1 MKSIYLLFVVAASSA
16 FFASAEGFAQE
27 ADTSDEENY
36 QISGRVVEKGSG
48 NPIAYAAAVLL
59 EAGTGKNMAGG
70 VAGDNGEFF
79 LTGFKEGT
87 YTVQVSFL
95 GYETLEQA
103 NIKITAEKTSINL
116 GNISLEEESLALEE
130 VTVQGQRDLIEE
142 KVDRTIYNAE
152 NDKTTIGGDAT
163 DVLRRVPMLS
173 VDLDG
178 NVSMRGSQNIR
189 VLIDNKPSTIA
200 ASSIA
205 DALKQIPADEIKSV
219 EVITS
224 PSAKYDAEGSGGI
237 INIVTKKNNLQGASL
252 SVNSSAGMRG
262 SNLGLNASLRKGKM
276 GWTLGGFGRSGY
288 NINGTFENEQEVRN
302 PENGNITNIFQG
314 ADTRTN
320 MLMGRYNLG
329 WDYEINNYNWVAA
342 SVNFGV
348 FNFRNKQDN
357 LLSETYMEE
366 VLINSLMRQVNMDN
380 LSNNVEVNF
389 NYTRTFEKPQ
399 KEFSILG
406 LYSRNNRTN
415 DFVNSLFDDD
425 FELISSRTKNE
436 NASNNQELTLQ
447 LDYITPLGSG
457 DKQILEYGA
466 KNILRKAISD
476 YAYFRA
482 EGSGGPY
489 EQIDDVQLSN
499 EFNYNQN
506 VTAGYMS
513 YTLGFLKDYT
523 LKSGLR
529 YEYTTIDADFK
540 TEQAAEIPAYGVLV
554 PSLNVSKKLESGN
567 MIKAAYNRRIQ
578 RPSLQ
583 YLNPN
588 IQASNP
594 LQVSQGNPL
603 LSPEYTDNY
612 EVAYNTYYKAAS
624 LNFSTFFRNS
634 SGSIQ
639 SVRTVQDDGVIYTTY
654 ENIGSEKAYGLSLFT
669 NINISNKFSL
679 NGGVDSYYS
688 VLNNNV
694 DDPLYAASNEG
705 MVISG
710 RLFGNYNL
718 TDSWVVQAF
727 GFARGRRV
735 QLQGS
740 QGGFRVYG
748 LSLNKEFKEK
758 RGSIGFG
765 AENFLTPE
773 FRMNSEITSPTIT
786 QQSSNMMRN
795 MNFKI
800 NFSYRIGKMSV
811 DKPRRKSRSIDNQD
825 LKEEGGAG
833 QNVMPN

>member
-1 MKSIYLLFVVAASSA
+1 MKPHYRLFLFSA
-16 FFASAEGFAQE
+16 FFAFFHFAQTIAQQVPVSE
-27 ADTSDEENY
+27 PTY
-36 QISGRVVEKGSG
+36 QITGRVVEKGSG
-48 NPIAYAAAVLL
+48 EPIAYAAAVLL
-59 EAGTGKNMAGG
+59 EAGSGKNITGG
-70 VAGDNGEFF
+70 VADDNGEFF
-79 LTGFKEGT
+79 LAGFKDGK
-87 YTVQVSFL
+87 YTLQVSFM
-95 GYETLEQA
+95 GYAALEKQIIIA
-103 NIKITAEKTSINL
+103 VGKTSLNL
-116 GNISLEEESLALEE
+116 GELFLEEESLALEE

-152 NDKTTIGGDAT
+152 NDKTTIGGDAS

-262 SNLGLNASLRKGKM
+262 SNLGLNASLRRGKM
-276 GWTLGGFGRSGY
+276 GWTLGGHGRGGY
-288 NINGTFENEQEVRN
+288 NIKGAFDNEQEVTDPDGRIS
-302 PENGNITNIFQG
+302 NILQS

-329 WDYEINNYNWVAA
+329 WDYEINKYNWVSA
-342 SVNFGV
+342 SLGYGL
-348 FNFRNKQDN
+348 FNFKNKQNN
-357 LLSETYMEE
+357 LLSETYIEE
-366 VLINSLMRQVNMDN
+366 VLVNSLLRQVDMDN
-380 LSNNVEVNF
+380 LSNNIDFNF
-389 NYTRTFEKPQ
+389 NYTRTFDKPQ

-415 DFVNSLFDDD
+415 DFVNSLFDQD
-425 FELISSRTKNE
+425 FDVIASRTKNE
-436 NASNNQELTLQ
+436 NASNNQEFTLQ
-447 LDYITPLGSG
+447 LDYITPIGTG

-466 KNILRKAISD
+466 KNILRKATSD
-476 YAYFRA
+476 YAYFSA
-482 EGSGGPY
+482 DGADGPY
-489 EQIDDVQLSN
+489 EQLDDVQLSN
-499 EFNYNQN
+499 EFNYQQN
-506 VTAGYMS
+506 VTAGYLS

-523 LKSGLR
+523 LKTGLR

-540 TEQAAEIPAYGVLV
+540 TEQTVEIPAYGTLV
-554 PSLNVSKKLESGN
+554 PSVNISRKLKSGN

-583 YLNPN
+583 FLNPN
-588 IQASNP
+588 IEASNP
-594 LQVSQGNPL
+594 LQISQGNPL
-603 LSPEYTDNY
+603 LDPEFTDNY
-612 EVAYNTYYKAAS
+612 ELAYNTYYKAAS
-624 LNFSTFFRNS
+624 INLSTFFRNS
-634 SGSIQ
+634 TGSIQ
-639 SVRTVQDDGVIYTTY
+639 SVRTVQEDGVIYNTF

-669 NINISNKFSL
+669 NINISNKLSL

-688 VLNNNV
+688 VLNNNA
-694 DDPLYAASNEG
+694 DNPLYAASNEG
-705 MVISG
+705 MVFSG

-718 TDSWVVQAF
+718 TETWVVQAF
-727 GFARGRRV
+727 GFARGTRV

-748 LSLNKEFKEK
+748 LSLNKEFKDK
-758 RGSIGFG
+758 KGSIGFG
-765 AENFLTPE
+765 AENFLTSE
-773 FRMNSEITSPTIT
+773 FKMKNEINSPTIT
-786 QQSSNMMRN
+786 QRSTNTMRN

-811 DKPRRKSRSIDNQD
+811 STPRRKRSIDNQD
-825 LKEEGGAG
+825 LKQEGGGAEG
-833 QNVMPN
+833 AMPN